1 MSIATFDTLKF
12 AQRLEQAG
20 IDPKH
25 AAAFSEAQREAFSD
39 AMQTQLATKSDIQ
52 GVKTDIQ
59 EVRTDVREIK
69 TELVLIKWMLGI
81 IILVLVLPLL
91 KTFLP
96 S

>member
-1 MSIATFDTLKF
+1 MGITTFDTLKF

-20 IDPKH
+20 IDPKQ

-39 AMQTQLATKSDIQ
+39 AIETQLATKSDIQ
-52 GVKTDIQ
+52 
-59 EVRTDVREIK
+59 ELK

-81 IILVLVLPLL
+81 IILVQVLPFL

-96 S
+96 N